1 MRLLVVLFSLLM
13 WFPAQANNAVLDSL
27 LAPKQQTFLPV
38 KEAFK
43 FDFDQQGNT
52 LFVGWDIAD
61 GYYLYKKN
69 LQIIAKQADI
79 QVPQLEK
86 GEMIEDEFFGRT
98 EVYFNNL
105 SVISKL
111 SNIEQGAIVKIRY
124 QGCAEAGLCYPPEI
138 VEVPLSTIAGE
149 KPKTTSTKALETK
162 APEKK
167 AEVQSESAP
176 VDNDNLSFT
185 EQLMQRSLVANI
197 LTFFGLGIGLAFTPC
212 VFPMFPILSSLI
224 AGQQGLSTKKAFSL
238 SFVYVQGM
246 AVTYAALGL
255 VVAYFGG
262 QIQGYLQ
269 HPAVLISFSILFI
282 ALALSMFG
290 VYEIRL
296 PSGMMDKLTQLSNKQ
311 KGGNYWGVFIMGV
324 LSGLIASPCTTA
336 PLSGAL
342 LFVAQ
347 SGDYV
352 VGAVTLYALSLGMG
366 LPLLLLGTSGGK
378 LLPKAGGWMDQ
389 VKTLFGFVMLFVPLI
404 LLERIVD
411 FDIIVLMASILA
423 IATALYLHFWQSQL
437 QASKGKTLLW
447 TMALMLLIPGLFGVK
462 DAIMPKQEP
471 SLEASLIQ
479 TQLHV
484 DELAAELAAELTA
497 VKQQLA
503 EKTAGLSAKDQPK
516 ATELPAIKQP
526 RVSGLQKFR
535 LIPDLAALREEVI
548 KANAKGK
555 VPIVDLYAEWC
566 VACKEFEKYTFPK
579 PEVQAQFKD
588 YELLKLD
595 LTKANDNTQEIMEAF
610 TVFGL
615 PTILIFDSQGNEMP
629 AHRITGFLDAK
640 DFAAHLEK
648 AKQDAK

>member
-1 MRLLVVLFSLLM
+1 MDGRGIIVMRLLVVLFSLLM

-79 QVPQLEK
+79 QVPELEK
-86 GEMIEDEFFGRT
+86 GKMIEDEFFGRT

-105 SVISKL
+105 SVVSKL

-149 KPKTTSTKALETK
+149 KPKTTPTKAPETK
-162 APEKK
+162 APETK
-167 AEVQSESAP
+167 AEAQSESAP
-176 VDNDNLSFT
+176 VDDDNLSFT

-269 HPAVLISFSILFI
+269 HPAVLISFSILFV

-404 LLERIVD
+404 LLERILDATV
-411 FDIIVLMASILA
+411 IISLA
-423 IATALYLHFWQSQL
+423 GGLAVATALYLHYWQSQL
-437 QASKGKTLLW
+437 QASKGKTTLW
-447 TMALMLLIPGLFGVK
+447 GFAITLFIVGLYALKTSLFP
-462 DAIMPKQEP
+462 AP
-471 SLEASLIQ
+471 
-479 TQLHV
+479 
-484 DELAAELAAELTA
+484 TA
-497 VKQQLA
+497 VVSTASTQA
-503 EKTAGLSAKDQPK
+503 EAVTG
-516 ATELPAIKQP
+516 E
-526 RVSGLQKFR
+526 QKFK
-535 LIPDLAALREEVI
+535 LLPDLAALKVAVTE
-548 KANAKGK
+548 ANAKGK

>member
-79 QVPQLEK
+79 QVPELESGK
-86 GEMIEDEFFGRT
+86 MIEDEFFGRT

-105 SVISKL
+105 SVISRL

-149 KPKTTSTKALETK
+149 KPKTTSTKAPETK
-162 APEKK
+162 TPETK
-167 AEVQSESAP
+167 AEVQSDIAP

-269 HPAVLISFSILFI
+269 HPAVLISFSILFV

-404 LLERIVD
+404 LLERILDATV
-411 FDIIVLMASILA
+411 VVSLA
-423 IATALYLHFWQSQL
+423 GGLAVATALYLHYWQSQL
-437 QASKGKTLLW
+437 QAGKGKTTLW
-447 TMALMLLIPGLFGVK
+447 GFAITLFIVGLYALKTSLFP
-462 DAIMPKQEP
+462 AP
-471 SLEASLIQ
+471 
-479 TQLHV
+479 
-484 DELAAELAAELTA
+484 TA
-497 VKQQLA
+497 VVSTASTQA
-503 EKTAGLSAKDQPK
+503 EAVTG
-516 ATELPAIKQP
+516 E
-526 RVSGLQKFR
+526 QKFK
-535 LIPDLAALREEVI
+535 LLPDLAALKVAVTE
-548 KANAKGK
+548 ANAKGK

>member
-38 KEAFK
+38 TEAFK

-79 QVPQLEK
+79 QVPELEPGK
-86 GEMIEDEFFGRT
+86 MIEDEFFGRT

-149 KPKTTSTKALETK
+149 KPKATSTKAPETK
-162 APEKK
+162 AE
-167 AEVQSESAP
+167 AQSESTS

-185 EQLMQRSLVANI
+185 EQLMQRSLLANI

-224 AGQQGLSTKKAFSL
+224 AGQQGLSTKKAFCL

-269 HPAVLISFSILFI
+269 HPAVLISFSILFV

-404 LLERIVD
+404 LLERILDATV
-411 FDIIVLMASILA
+411 IISLA
-423 IATALYLHFWQSQL
+423 GGLAVATALYLHYWQSQL
-437 QASKGKTLLW
+437 QAGKGKTTLW
-447 TMALMLLIPGLFGVK
+447 GFAITLFIVGLYALKTSLFPAPA
-462 DAIMPKQEP
+462 AIV
-471 SLEASLIQ
+471 STTS
-479 TQLHV
+479 TQ
-484 DELAAELAAELTA
+484 AEVVTGE
-497 VKQQLA
+497 
-503 EKTAGLSAKDQPK
+503 
-516 ATELPAIKQP
+516 
-526 RVSGLQKFR
+526 QKFR
-535 LIPDLAALREEVI
+535 LLPDLAALKVAVAE
-548 KANAKGK
+548 ANAKGK

-629 AHRITGFLDAK
+629 THRITGFLDAK

>member
-1 MRLLVVLFSLLM
+1 MRLLVALFSLLLF
-13 WFPAQANNAVLDSL
+13 FPVFANNAVLDSL
-27 LAPKQQTFLPV
+27 LEPKQQSFLPV

-43 FDFDQQGNT
+43 FDFGQQGKT

-69 LQIIAKQADI
+69 LEIIAKGADI
-79 QVPQLEK
+79 AVPELDP

-105 SVISKL
+105 SIISKL
-111 SNIEQGAIVKIRY
+111 SNVEENAVVKIRY

-138 VEVPLSTIAGE
+138 VEVPLSVIASE
-149 KPKTTSTKALETK
+149 QNDTQAASSASPQSSRNDTAQASDSATS
-162 APEKK
+162 
-167 AEVQSESAP
+167 S
-176 VDNDNLSFT
+176 DDDLSFT
-185 EQLMQRSLVANI
+185 EQLMQRSLLANV

-224 AGQQGLSTKKAFSL
+224 AGQQGLSTRKAFGL

-262 QIQGYLQ
+262 QVQGYLQ
-269 HPAVLISFSILFI
+269 HPAVLISFSLLFVV
-282 ALALSMFG
+282 LALSMFG
-290 VYEIRL
+290 LYEIRL
-296 PSGMMDKLTQLSNKQ
+296 PSGIMEKLTQLSNKQ
-311 KGGNYWGVFIMGV
+311 KGGNYWGVFSMGV

-347 SGDYV
+347 SGDYM
-352 VGAVTLYALSLGMG
+352 VGALTLYALSLGMG

-404 LLERIVD
+404 LLERILD
-411 FDIIVLMASILA
+411 FDTIIALASGLA
-423 IATALYLHFWQSQL
+423 IATALYMHFWQSQL
-437 QASKGKTLLW
+437 NPGKGRTLLW
-447 TMALMLLIPGLFGVK
+447 SVALTLFISGLFGVK
-462 DAIMPKQEP
+462 GLLFP
-471 SLEASLIQ
+471 
-479 TQLHV
+479 
-484 DELAAELAAELTA
+484 AAQPVAVTNTA
-497 VKQQLA
+497 VNEA
-503 EKTAGLSAKDQPK
+503 TTGEKT
-516 ATELPAIKQP
+516 
-526 RVSGLQKFR
+526 FR
-535 LIPDLAALREEVI
+535 LIPDLAALEQEVAA
-548 KANAKGK
+548 ANAKGK
-555 VPIVDLYAEWC
+555 VAIVDLYADWC
-566 VACKEFEKYTFPK
+566 VACKEFEKYTFPE
-579 PEVQAQFKD
+579 PQVQAQFQD

-595 LTKANDNTQEIMEAF
+595 LTKANDNTQAIMEHF

-615 PTILIFDSQGNEMP
+615 PTMLFFNSQGEEMSKL
-629 AHRITGFLDAK
+629 RVTGFMDAD

-648 AKQDAK
+648 AKQAAK

>member
-79 QVPQLEK
+79 QVPELEK
-86 GEMIEDEFFGRT
+86 GKMIEDEFFGRT

-105 SVISKL
+105 SVVSKL

-149 KPKTTSTKALETK
+149 KPKTTPTKAPETK
-162 APEKK
+162 APETK
-167 AEVQSESAP
+167 AEAQSDIAP

-269 HPAVLISFSILFI
+269 HPTVLISFSILFV

-404 LLERIVD
+404 LLERILDATV
-411 FDIIVLMASILA
+411 IVSLA
-423 IATALYLHFWQSQL
+423 GGLAVATALYLHYWQSQL
-437 QASKGKTLLW
+437 QAGKGKTTLW
-447 TMALMLLIPGLFGVK
+447 GFAITLFIVGLYALKTSLFP
-462 DAIMPKQEP
+462 AP
-471 SLEASLIQ
+471 
-479 TQLHV
+479 
-484 DELAAELAAELTA
+484 TA
-497 VKQQLA
+497 VVSTASTQA
-503 EKTAGLSAKDQPK
+503 EAVTG
-516 ATELPAIKQP
+516 E
-526 RVSGLQKFR
+526 QKFK
-535 LIPDLAALREEVI
+535 LLPDLAALKVAVTE
-548 KANAKGK
+548 ANAKGK

>member
-79 QVPQLEK
+79 QVPELEK
-86 GEMIEDEFFGRT
+86 GKMIEDEFFGRT

-105 SVISKL
+105 SVVSKL

-149 KPKTTSTKALETK
+149 KPKTTPTKAPETK
-162 APEKK
+162 APETK
-167 AEVQSESAP
+167 AEAQSESAP
-176 VDNDNLSFT
+176 VDDDNLSFT

-269 HPAVLISFSILFI
+269 HPAVLISFSILFV

-404 LLERIVD
+404 LLERILDATV
-411 FDIIVLMASILA
+411 IISLA
-423 IATALYLHFWQSQL
+423 GGLAVATALYLHYWQSQL
-437 QASKGKTLLW
+437 QASKGKTTLW
-447 TMALMLLIPGLFGVK
+447 GFAITLFIVGLYALKTSLFP
-462 DAIMPKQEP
+462 AP
-471 SLEASLIQ
+471 
-479 TQLHV
+479 
-484 DELAAELAAELTA
+484 TA
-497 VKQQLA
+497 VVSTASTQA
-503 EKTAGLSAKDQPK
+503 EAVTG
-516 ATELPAIKQP
+516 E
-526 RVSGLQKFR
+526 QKFK
-535 LIPDLAALREEVI
+535 LLPDLAALKVAVTE
-548 KANAKGK
+548 ANAKGK

>member
-79 QVPQLEK
+79 QVPELEQGK
-86 GEMIEDEFFGRT
+86 MVEDEFFGRT

-105 SVISKL
+105 SVISRL

-149 KPKTTSTKALETK
+149 KPKTTSTKAPETK
-162 APEKK
+162 AAETK
-167 AEVQSESAP
+167 AEVQSDIAP

-269 HPAVLISFSILFI
+269 HPAVLISFSILFV

-404 LLERIVD
+404 LLERILDATV
-411 FDIIVLMASILA
+411 IVSLA
-423 IATALYLHFWQSQL
+423 GGLAVATALYLHYWQSQL
-437 QASKGKTLLW
+437 QAGKGKTTLW
-447 TMALMLLIPGLFGVK
+447 GFAITLFIVGLYALKTSLFP
-462 DAIMPKQEP
+462 AP
-471 SLEASLIQ
+471 
-479 TQLHV
+479 
-484 DELAAELAAELTA
+484 TA
-497 VKQQLA
+497 VVSTASTQA
-503 EKTAGLSAKDQPK
+503 EAVTG
-516 ATELPAIKQP
+516 E
-526 RVSGLQKFR
+526 QKFK
-535 LIPDLAALREEVI
+535 LLPDLAALKVAVTE
-548 KANAKGK
+548 ANAKGK

>member
-79 QVPQLEK
+79 QVPELEK
-86 GEMIEDEFFGRT
+86 GKMIEDEFFGRT

-105 SVISKL
+105 SVVSKL

-149 KPKTTSTKALETK
+149 KPKTTPTKAPETK
-162 APEKK
+162 APETK
-167 AEVQSESAP
+167 AEAQSDIAP
-176 VDNDNLSFT
+176 MDNDNLSFT

-269 HPAVLISFSILFI
+269 HPAVLISFSILFV

-404 LLERIVD
+404 LLERILDATV
-411 FDIIVLMASILA
+411 IVSLA
-423 IATALYLHFWQSQL
+423 GGLAVATALYLHYWQSQL
-437 QASKGKTLLW
+437 QAGKGKTTLW
-447 TMALMLLIPGLFGVK
+447 GFAITLFIVGLYALKTSLFP
-462 DAIMPKQEP
+462 AP
-471 SLEASLIQ
+471 
-479 TQLHV
+479 
-484 DELAAELAAELTA
+484 TA
-497 VKQQLA
+497 VVSTASTQA
-503 EKTAGLSAKDQPK
+503 EAVTG
-516 ATELPAIKQP
+516 E
-526 RVSGLQKFR
+526 QKFK
-535 LIPDLAALREEVI
+535 LLPDLAALKVAVTE
-548 KANAKGK
+548 ANAKGK

>member
-43 FDFDQQGNT
+43 FDFDQQGKT

-69 LQIIAKQADI
+69 LQIIAKQANI
-79 QVPQLEK
+79 QVPELEQ

-138 VEVPLSTIAGE
+138 VEVPLSVIASEATTTAPTNIKADTQPEAALGTT
-149 KPKTTSTKALETK
+149 KPSREDK
-162 APEKK
+162 
-167 AEVQSESAP
+167 
-176 VDNDNLSFT
+176 DLSFT
-185 EQLMQRSLVANI
+185 EQLMQRSLLANI

-262 QIQGYLQ
+262 QIQAYLQ
-269 HPAVLISFSILFI
+269 HPAVLISFSILFV

-311 KGGNYWGVFIMGV
+311 KGGNYWGVFVMGV

-404 LLERIVD
+404 LLERIID
-411 FDIIVLMASILA
+411 FEIIVLMASILA

-447 TMALMLLIPGLFGVK
+447 AMALLLLIPGLFGVK
-462 DAIMPKQEP
+462 EYIMPKQEP
-471 SLEASLIQ
+471 SLETRLQQ
-479 TQLHV
+479 TQLQV
-484 DELAAELAAELTA
+484 DKLGAELEVL
-497 VKQQLA
+497 KQHPT
-503 EKTAGLSAKDQPK
+503 ESSAKLPTKNQSK
-516 ATELPAIKQP
+516 ASKT
-526 RVSGLQKFR
+526 QKFR
-535 LIPDLAALREEVI
+535 LIPDLAALREEVA

-555 VPIVDLYAEWC
+555 VPIVDLYADWC

-629 AHRITGFLDAK
+629 AHRVTGFLDAT
-640 DFAAHLEK
+640 DFAAHLKK

>member
-52 LFVGWDIAD
+52 LFMGWDIAD

-79 QVPQLEK
+79 QVPELEQGK
-86 GEMIEDEFFGRT
+86 MIEDEFFGRT

-149 KPKTTSTKALETK
+149 KPKTTSTKAPETK
-162 APEKK
+162 APETK

-176 VDNDNLSFT
+176 VDSANLSFT
-185 EQLMQRSLVANI
+185 EQLMQRSLLANI

-269 HPAVLISFSILFI
+269 HPAVLISFSILFV

-404 LLERIVD
+404 LLERILDATV
-411 FDIIVLMASILA
+411 IISLA
-423 IATALYLHFWQSQL
+423 GGLAVATALYLHYWQSQL
-437 QASKGKTLLW
+437 QAGKGKTTLW
-447 TMALMLLIPGLFGVK
+447 GFAITLFIVGLYALKTSLFPAPAAVV
-462 DAIMPKQEP
+462 
-471 SLEASLIQ
+471 STASTQ
-479 TQLHV
+479 TETV
-484 DELAAELAAELTA
+484 TGE
-497 VKQQLA
+497 
-503 EKTAGLSAKDQPK
+503 
-516 ATELPAIKQP
+516 
-526 RVSGLQKFR
+526 QKFK
-535 LIPDLAALREEVI
+535 LLPDLAALKVAVAE
-548 KANAKGK
+548 ANAKGK

-579 PEVQAQFKD
+579 PEVQTQFKD